1 MSINISLTIAGEKAI
16 VKLSDFGLA
25 KLAKRSA
32 ATAIFTTLAGTPG
45 FLAPEVFREEPYTF
59 PVDVFSLAL
68 LFLAMIQHEKGSD
81 QLCPHFGE
89 SQIRMS
95 MWTIIMLNYS
105 KLL

>member
-1 MSINISLTIAGEKAI
+1 MTIVGEKAI

-32 ATAIFTTLAGTPG
+32 ATALFTTLAGTPG

-59 PVDVFSLAL
+59 SVDIFSLGL
-68 LFLAMIQHEKGSD
+68 LFLAMMQHEKGSD
-81 QLCPHFGE
+81 QLCPRFGE

-95 MWTIIMLNYS
+95 MLTIIVVKYETIL
-105 KLL
+105 

>member
-1 MSINISLTIAGEKAI
+1 MIVGEKAV

-32 ATAIFTTLAGTPG
+32 ATALFTTVAGTPG
-45 FLAPEVFREEPYTF
+45 FLAPEVFRQEPYTLS
-59 PVDVFSLAL
+59 VDVFSLAL

-89 SQIRMS
+89 SQRRMS
-95 MWTIIMLNYS
+95 KLTIIVLKYATI
-105 KLL
+105 L